1 MRTTDK
7 IDRGIYN
14 VILIHVARTWE
25 RTRVNQPFGEMPID
39 NIASTDTIEEI
50 ATDIYNN
57 DIIQGFVNLVDKRDY
72 WIKNTADGMSDTYI
86 ENEALQIIN
95 NEIVL

>member
-25 RTRVNQPFGEMPID
+25 RTRVKQKFGEMPID
-39 NIASTDTIEEI
+39 NIASTE
-50 ATDIYNN
+50 NN
-57 DIIQGFVNLVDKRDY
+57 GVSLLRR
-72 WIKNTADGMSDTYI
+72 
-86 ENEALQIIN
+86 
-95 NEIVL
+95 